1 MLCIVFAGAA
11 LGGGNRSILLCCL
24 LLILV
29 LLSLPLARG
38 LFDLGTC
45 TAFAFAFA
53 LGVAFPRA
61 FAFALP
67 FGLPGLPLALAFA
80 LAFGLPRPEGLPCS
94 SEASAASSSGTE
106 RNWSKRDTGS

>member
-1 MLCIVFAGAA
+1 MVFLTWEPAPP
-11 LGGGNRSILLCCL
+11 
-24 LLILV
+24 
-29 LLSLPLARG
+29 SLWA
-38 LFDLGTC
+38 F
-45 TAFAFAFA
+45 AFAFAFA

-80 LAFGLPRPEGLPCS
+80 LAFGLPRPEGLPYS